1 MGSEKQKNKP
11 KKNVCQILKESQ
23 NLDQEKWHEVILSS
37 FIFVSLRVAIVM
49 AVIPIQNL
57 QNSEKKKKKS
67 QLSILLEKSRGRS
80 QSNKSH

>member
-49 AVIPIQNL
+49 AVIPVQNL
-57 QNSEKKKKKS
+57 QNSEKKKKKKPIIYLTWEVKGKKPE
-67 QLSILLEKSRGRS
+67 Q
-80 QSNKSH
+80 

>member
-49 AVIPIQNL
+49 AVIPVQNL
-57 QNSEKKKKKS
+57 QNSEKKKKKKPIIY
-67 QLSILLEKSRGRS
+67 LT
-80 QSNKSH
+80 

>member
-49 AVIPIQNL
+49 AVIPVQNL